1 MGHHLVWTTH
11 ELLLGI
17 NTPKKMPVDIPV
29 VHDQYHHSVLVNWDP
44 FPWWIYLFWWPFPK
58 SIPYISP
65 WKTLGLL
72 KELEKKSASSG
83 FPMGKNKNIFIKS
96 RKITDEIPTSLI
108 SAGCQHVSP
117 DVAKAAEPERLRVVP
132 SWHCESVRACATAQ
146 LDPAEI
152 LLLSGKNIRIY

>member
-17 NTPKKMPVDIPV
+17 NTPKKMPVNIPV

-65 WKTLGLL
+65 WFPPWVCLRSLFCNS
-72 KELEKKSASSG
+72 SASRG
-83 FPMGKNKNIFIKS
+83 FPMGKNKNILIKS
-96 RKITDEIPTSLI
+96 RKITPQMWRRRLTPSACGWFLHGTVNPSGLVPLRSLTQRR
-108 SAGCQHVSP
+108 SFSYR
-117 DVAKAAEPERLRVVP
+117 E
-132 SWHCESVRACATAQ
+132 
-146 LDPAEI
+146 
-152 LLLSGKNIRIY
+152 KNIRIY

>member
-17 NTPKKMPVDIPV
+17 NTPKKMPVNIPV

-72 KELEKKSASSG
+72 KELEKNPQVADFPWAKTKTSSSNPGKSLPRCGEGGWPRAPAGGSFMALWIRPGLCHCAAWPSG
-83 FPMGKNKNIFIKS
+83 DPSPIGKKHQ
-96 RKITDEIPTSLI
+96 D
-108 SAGCQHVSP
+108 
-117 DVAKAAEPERLRVVP
+117 
-132 SWHCESVRACATAQ
+132 
-146 LDPAEI
+146 I
-152 LLLSGKNIRIY
+152 LGRINE

>member
-1 MGHHLVWTTH
+1 M
-11 ELLLGI
+11 I
-17 NTPKKMPVDIPV
+17 NTTIQCWLIVTHFHGEYICFDGHSQNPSHTFPHEKPWVCLRSLKKNP
-29 VHDQYHHSVLVNWDP
+29 Q
-44 FPWWIYLFWWPFPK
+44 
-58 SIPYISP
+58 
-65 WKTLGLL
+65 
-72 KELEKKSASSG
+72 KSASSG

-108 SAGCQHVSP
+108 SAGCQHVAP